1 MFKKV
6 LFSLLVGLSSLAAI
20 EYQNEEKFDYVDPR
34 FFMGLEG
41 QYSYTVADE
50 MDKLNYGYGIYVG
63 MPISDFEI
71 IVKHKEFSSDNY
83 DASSNAIVLNKQ
95 IDGTGARNLYL
106 GLVVGQSK
114 LTFTDNTVSEK
125 ALLKKEQDEN
135 YYGVHIGKKYK
146 FSRELYV
153 RIELEYQK
161 FGYTLQSTTKD
172 LKIDSAVEFIYGV
185 EYRF

>member
-1 MFKKV
+1 
-6 LFSLLVGLSSLAAI
+6 LILSSAVAI
-20 EYQNEEKFDYVDPR
+20 EYQNEDQFEYIDPR

-41 QYSYTVADE
+41 GYSYTVADE
-50 MDKLNYGYGIYVG
+50 MDKLNYGYGIYAG

-83 DASSNAIVLNKQ
+83 DASSNAIIINKQ

-106 GLVVGQSK
+106 GFVVGETK
-114 LTFTDNTVSEK
+114 LTFNDNTVSEK
-125 ALLKKEQDEN
+125 ALLKKEQSEN
-135 YYGVHIGKKYK
+135 YYGVHLGKRYK
-146 FSRELYV
+146 FSREMYV
-153 RIELEYQK
+153 RIELEYQR

-172 LKIDSAVEFIYGV
+172 LNIDSAVEFIYGL